1 MSSVRVAYTGYHEIQ
16 TWLLFK
22 FLEKLSTEEEDERE
36 REGGGDEGRKEK
48 EIAWKTQIEYLLK
61 LLHATYN
68 MRLITIF
75 EHQINNQI
83 IIIN

>member
-36 REGGGDEGRKEK
+36 RGGGGWREEGEGDCMKNSNWIFIK
-48 EIAWKTQIEYLLK
+48 IIARYL
-61 LLHATYN
+61 
-68 MRLITIF
+68 
-75 EHQINNQI
+75 
-83 IIIN
+83 